1 MSDSFDGILIINKE
15 KGFTSNDVVQVLRG
29 ILHMKKIGH
38 TGTLDPE
45 AEGVLPVC
53 LGKGTKLV
61 SLLTDKD
68 KKYRAVARL
77 GITTDT
83 EDMTG
88 NILSEKETAP
98 YERPTMQDV
107 EEALNSFIGGY
118 DQIPPM
124 YSAKKVDGKKLYEL
138 AREGKVIE
146 RKPCPV
152 KIFDIELI
160 SYDFPLIEFMVHCGK
175 GTYVRSLIRDLGEK
189 TGCGAAMESLVRTEV
204 SGFSLKD
211 AVTLKETEELMAAGN
226 IKSVIRDVESVFSDL
241 PSFKADERSERFL
254 RNGNVFKVPSS
265 LKNGDYRMH
274 MRDGAFA
281 AIYTVIK
288 GEARP
293 KRMFL

>member
-1 MSDSFDGILIINKE
+1 MNASFDGILIINKE
-15 KGFTSNDVVQVLRG
+15 KGYTSNDVVQVLRG

-38 TGTLDPE
+38 TGTLDPA

-68 KKYRAVARL
+68 KEYRAVARL
-77 GITTDT
+77 GVTTDT

-88 NILSEKETAP
+88 NIISEKETAP
-98 YERPTMQDV
+98 DEQPSEQEVRS
-107 EEALNSFIGGY
+107 ALNSFIGDY
-118 DQIPPM
+118 DQVPPM

-152 KIFDIELI
+152 KIFDIKLI
-160 SYDFPLIEFMVHCGK
+160 RYEFPLIEFSVHCGK

-189 TGCGAAMESLVRTEV
+189 LGCGAAMESLVRTGV
-204 SGFSLKD
+204 SGFTLKD
-211 AVTLKETEELMAAGN
+211 AVTLKEAEDLMAAG
-226 IKSVIRDVESVFSDL
+226 KMDSVIKDVESVFSGL
-241 PSFKADERSERFL
+241 PSLRADSRTERFL
-254 RNGNVFKVPSS
+254 KNGNVFRVPSG
-265 LKNGDYRMH
+265 LKNGDYRVH
-274 MRDGAFA
+274 TSDGAFA
-281 AIYTVIK
+281 AIYTVNK